1 MSKGKFSL
9 CGWGSLAV
17 PQCWEGWGEE
27 AASGGKGQATG
38 RTQDGG
44 EICQIILIILHIT
57 CHRTNKSLLGR
68 NKTKAKCSHVGK
80 KKISSEKLE

>member
-1 MSKGKFSL
+1 MLGRLERGVSL
-9 CGWGSLAV
+9 R
-17 PQCWEGWGEE
+17 
-27 AASGGKGQATG
+27 GKGQATG

-68 NKTKAKCSHVGK
+68 NKTKTKCSHVGK
-80 KKISSEKLE
+80 KKISGEKLEGKKRIKKISH